1 MTRITATVRLVRKE
15 CRSASPA
22 GYGAGLMPAMR
33 ITPSGLRASGQ
44 MAKLGNLDRGREES
58 VRGH

>member
-1 MTRITATVRLVRKE
+1 MTRITAPVRLVRKG

-33 ITPSGLRASGQ
+33 ITPSGLRVSGQ